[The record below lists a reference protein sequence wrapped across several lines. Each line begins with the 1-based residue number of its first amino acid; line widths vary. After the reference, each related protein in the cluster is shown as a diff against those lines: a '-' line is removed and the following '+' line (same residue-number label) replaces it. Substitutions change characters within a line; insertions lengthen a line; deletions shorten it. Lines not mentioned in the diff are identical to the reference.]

1 MTHSLQTIERTPTR
15 RLAGAL
21 ALLVTTGLL
30 GACAMEPGPA
40 YNISQFHRG
49 QDSFPSYSYAHAHDS
64 DYGYNNFP
72 R

>member
-1 MTHSLQTIERTPTR
+1 MTHSAQTIERTRTR

-30 GACAMEPGPA
+30 GACAMESGPA
-40 YNISQFHRG
+40 YNLSQFHRG
-49 QDSFPSYSYAHAHDS
+49 QDSFPSYAHAHDS